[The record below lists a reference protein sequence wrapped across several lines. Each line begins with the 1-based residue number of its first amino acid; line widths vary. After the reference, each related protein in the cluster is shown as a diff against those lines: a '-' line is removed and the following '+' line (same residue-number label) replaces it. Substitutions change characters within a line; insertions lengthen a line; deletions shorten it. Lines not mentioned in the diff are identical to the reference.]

1 MSVNWQRVHII
12 ISIPEEYSSNTCADL
27 IPEVSTLNFSRL
39 LFLNLYSFL
48 TKINVQEVIRSYH
61 T

>member
-12 ISIPEEYSSNTCADL
+12 ISIPEEYSSNACSDL

-48 TKINVQEVIRSYH
+48 TKIKVQEAVYSYQI
-61 T
+61 